1 MDYLPNRLVGEC
13 NLPPGAFFYV
23 YDYWA
28 YDEGDDAFKS
38 LSDGSV
44 MPEKLVILMFNEF

>member
-13 NLPPGAFFYV
+13 NLPPGAFFYI

-28 YDEGDDAFKS
+28 YDEGDETFKS

-44 MPEKLVILMFNEF
+44 MPEKLLILIFNEF